1 MIAGFTAIIVLIEA
15 PVLTRPQSSSCNARR
30 EQGVITPLV
39 PLRRDRDDRER
50 ASIRLIFNDNNNIN
64 SDESLSNLKIIYD
77 CYPQLAKL
85 FQVANTDK
93 TTVALSKYKVLKKK
107 KVRKANCSGDLRV
120 PPVKS
125 WFTRIGTPFVDAPFC
140 SSKRVF
146 FSWFLRTHAH
156 HWHLNTKTSLADRS
170 EERRLCSRVR
180 ETRRSAIVA
189 DYRTKN
195 SLRFLGQYSV
205 SRREITPSLS
215 GDNPF
220 NNHTCTKL
228 TTHGKNLFDSSKR
241 YVATKTASFQ
251 LQKWNTS

>member
-1 MIAGFTAIIVLIEA
+1 MIAGFIAIIVLIEA
-15 PVLTRPQSSSCNARR
+15 PVSDFVLTPVFTRAQSSLHNTRR
-30 EQGVITPLV
+30 EQGVITPLA

-125 WFTRIGTPFVDAPFC
+125 
-140 SSKRVF
+140 
-146 FSWFLRTHAH
+146 
-156 HWHLNTKTSLADRS
+156 
-170 EERRLCSRVR
+170 
-180 ETRRSAIVA
+180 
-189 DYRTKN
+189 
-195 SLRFLGQYSV
+195 
-205 SRREITPSLS
+205 
-215 GDNPF
+215 
-220 NNHTCTKL
+220 
-228 TTHGKNLFDSSKR
+228 
-241 YVATKTASFQ
+241 
-251 LQKWNTS
+251 